1 MILAK
6 LIFWFI
12 VFSMISILILMGLGR
27 NVHQAVQI
35 VASFWKSIFIDV
47 FNELFGTGKAYYP
60 LVFGIGKDGYFYP
73 SMIDSAFKDFYELFG
88 GKKNIYCFNA
98 YYSCEDIVSYAFD
111 VYVDP
116 ENECVDKL
124 QKKMEM
130 CLKVMVNNQFKEY
143 GIYNVLPEP
152 FIYFEFD
159 NEDAPTFLRVSFART
174 QKGVALISNQKRRVA
189 LEHQRKKRNSS
200 FSFET
205 DWESGEDTD

>member
-35 VASFWKSIFIDV
+35 VASFWKSIFIDL

-88 GKKNIYCFNA
+88 GKKIF
-98 YYSCEDIVSYAFD
+98 IVSMPIILVKILYLMLLMFTLIQRTNASTNYRRKWKCVSKLWLTISSKNMEFIMFFQSHLSILSLTMKMLPLSC
-111 VYVDP
+111 VY
-116 ENECVDKL
+116 L
-124 QKKMEM
+124 
-130 CLKVMVNNQFKEY
+130 
-143 GIYNVLPEP
+143 LPEP
-152 FIYFEFD
+152 
-159 NEDAPTFLRVSFART
+159 
-174 QKGVALISNQKRRVA
+174 KRELTLSVI
-189 LEHQRKKRNSS
+189 RNV
-200 FSFET
+200 
-205 DWESGEDTD
+205 G